1 MGLCISTL
9 VVDPSVSPS
18 VFTPASCIS
27 TLHTAPRVA
36 LGILSEWTLF
46 PASAA
51 VFCTGLG
58 RRKAACILG
67 RPAHRYQLSAL
78 RVGQPSGGDK
88 HFGVYWL
95 ILAQIITLPTSLL
108 QVMAGR
114 WDYQDNCREADP
126 RTKNGPK
133 GCSLGNR
140 ASSY

>member
-51 VFCTGLG
+51 VFLHRAGEEEGSLHTGKTSPQVPTLG
-58 RRKAACILG
+58 P
-67 RPAHRYQLSAL
+67 PAGTAL
-78 RVGQPSGGDK
+78 RWGQMLWGLLADSRSDNYPPHLFATGDDWKMGLSG
-88 HFGVYWL
+88 
-95 ILAQIITLPTSLL
+95 QLP
-108 QVMAGR
+108 G
-114 WDYQDNCREADP
+114 
-126 RTKNGPK
+126 G
-133 GCSLGNR
+133 
-140 ASSY
+140 